1 MGGWLATIDQES
13 TFDGIRNAVI
23 DEGMDNEDCHN
34 YGFWIGYYDATPD
47 GDGHTALDF
56 EWLHGMCTNW
66 TEWQRNQPDDNTK
79 MSAVGQNCVQMW
91 FRKKGRFDDEYCTKL
106 KGYVCQVPESCDCK
120 MRDEDD

>member
-56 EWLHGMCTNW
+56 EWFHDMCTDW
-66 TEWQRNQPDDNTK
+66 TE
-79 MSAVGQNCVQMW
+79 GQNCVQMW
-91 FRKKGRFDDEYCTKL
+91 FRKQGRFDDQYCTKL
-106 KGYVCQVPESCDCK
+106 KGYVC
-120 MRDEDD
+120 